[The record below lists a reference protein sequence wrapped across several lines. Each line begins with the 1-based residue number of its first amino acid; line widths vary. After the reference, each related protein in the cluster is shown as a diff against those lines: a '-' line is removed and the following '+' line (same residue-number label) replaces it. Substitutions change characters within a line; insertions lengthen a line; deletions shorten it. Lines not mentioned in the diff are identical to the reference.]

1 MSAAKG
7 DWIVE
12 MSVSRARKLALE
24 GRIEEAYDILVGV
37 TGHNNRTTFYN
48 LRTEWRNELL
58 KALRQRFTDMS
69 VYPQRVAG
77 SDIKK
82 LSLKSRE
89 MYVYEL
95 FDGVTSLEDAVALSP
110 VDELDTLRSVARL
123 MDLGVLRVG
132 ARV

>member
-1 MSAAKG
+1 MSTAKG

-37 TGHNNRTTFYN
+37 TGHNNRTTFFN

-58 KALRQRFTDMS
+58 KVLRQRFTDLS
-69 VYPQRVAG
+69 IYPQQVSGA
-77 SDIKK
+77 DVKK

-89 MYVYEL
+89 MYVFDL

-123 MDLGVLRVG
+123 MDLGILRVG

>member
-1 MSAAKG
+1 MSTAKG

-37 TGHNNRTTFYN
+37 TGHNNRTTFFN
-48 LRTEWRNELL
+48 LRTAWRNDLL
-58 KALRQRFTDMS
+58 KVLRQRFSDLAI
-69 VYPQRVAG
+69 YPQRTPGV
-77 SDIKK
+77 DLKK
-82 LSLKSRE
+82 LALKSRE
-89 MYVYEL
+89 MYVFEL
-95 FDGVTSLEDAVALSP
+95 FDGVTSLEDAIALSP

-123 MDLGVLRVG
+123 IDLNALKVG